1 MENSLFTISEIE
13 LRYNPRIPTL
23 HKAQIKTS
31 EDAYRQFIIL
41 LDIFSMNIKEQ
52 CAVLFLNRGNRVIGG
67 YKLATGGITG
77 VVVDIRIILGTAL
90 KCLATGIILAHT
102 HPSGELK
109 PSTVDKGLTEKL
121 KQAAKHME
129 ITLMDHLII
138 ASTGYFSFQ
147 DEGEL

>member
-1 MENSLFTISEIE
+1 
-13 LRYNPRIPTL
+13 
-23 HKAQIKTS
+23 
-31 EDAYRQFIIL
+31 
-41 LDIFSMNIKEQ
+41 MNIKEQ